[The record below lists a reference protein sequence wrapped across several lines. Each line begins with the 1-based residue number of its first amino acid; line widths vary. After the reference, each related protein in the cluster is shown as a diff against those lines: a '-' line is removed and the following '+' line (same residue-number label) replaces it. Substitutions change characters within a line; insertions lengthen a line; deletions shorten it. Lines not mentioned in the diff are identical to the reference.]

1 MDNKVDFEEIDQIS
15 MIETSGIF
23 HLPDVPEIS
32 EALEST
38 GLSPLTSS
46 LDQALT
52 LQEDKALSSEVNMGI
67 EDTWYTYIFF
77 SSITLQ

>member
-1 MDNKVDFEEIDQIS
+1 MDNKVDVIEAENIS
-15 MIETSGIF
+15 MIGTSEIF

-52 LQEDKALSSEVNMGI
+52 LQEDKVLSSEVNMGI
-67 EDTWYTYIFF
+67 EDTW
-77 SSITLQ
+77 

>member
-1 MDNKVDFEEIDQIS
+1 MDVSEVEDIS
-15 MIETSGIF
+15 MIGTGSF

-32 EALEST
+32 EVLEST

-46 LDQALT
+46 LDQTLT

-67 EDTWYTYIFF
+67 EDTWYKYASLLFN
-77 SSITLQ
+77 S

>member
-1 MDNKVDFEEIDQIS
+1 MDVSEIENIS
-15 MIETSGIF
+15 MIGTSEIF

-32 EALEST
+32 EVLEST

-52 LQEDKALSSEVNMGI
+52 LQEDKVLSSEVNMGI
-67 EDTWYTYIFF
+67 EDTWYKYFV
-77 SSITLQ
+77 

>member
-1 MDNKVDFEEIDQIS
+1 MDNKVDVSEIENIS
-15 MIETSGIF
+15 MIGTSEIF

-32 EALEST
+32 EVLEST

-52 LQEDKALSSEVNMGI
+52 LQEDKALSAEVNMGI
-67 EDTWYTYIFF
+67 EDTWYNYF
-77 SSITLQ
+77 L

>member
-1 MDNKVDFEEIDQIS
+1 MDNKVDVSEIENIS
-15 MIETSGIF
+15 MIGTSEIF

-32 EALEST
+32 EVLEST

-67 EDTWYTYIFF
+67 EDTWYKYF
-77 SSITLQ
+77 L

>member
-1 MDNKVDFEEIDQIS
+1 MDVTEAENIS
-15 MIETSGIF
+15 MIGTSGIF
-23 HLPDVPEIS
+23 LPDVPEIS

-67 EDTWYTYIFF
+67 EDTW
-77 SSITLQ
+77 

>member
-1 MDNKVDFEEIDQIS
+1 MDVSEGENIS
-15 MIETSGIF
+15 MIVGTPGIF

-32 EALEST
+32 EVLEST

-52 LQEDKALSSEVNMGI
+52 LQEDKVLSSEVNMGI
-67 EDTWYTYIFF
+67 EDTWYK
-77 SSITLQ
+77 

>member
-1 MDNKVDFEEIDQIS
+1 MDNKVDVSEVENIS
-15 MIETSGIF
+15 MIGTSGIF

-32 EALEST
+32 DVLEST

-52 LQEDKALSSEVNMGI
+52 LQEEKTLSEVNMGI
-67 EDTWYTYIFF
+67 EDTWYNLFVLYI
-77 SSITLQ
+77 IL

>member
-1 MDNKVDFEEIDQIS
+1 MDVSEIENIS
-15 MIETSGIF
+15 MIGTSEIF

-32 EALEST
+32 EVLEST

-52 LQEDKALSSEVNMGI
+52 LQEDKALSAEVNMGI
-67 EDTWYTYIFF
+67 EDTWYNYF
-77 SSITLQ
+77 L